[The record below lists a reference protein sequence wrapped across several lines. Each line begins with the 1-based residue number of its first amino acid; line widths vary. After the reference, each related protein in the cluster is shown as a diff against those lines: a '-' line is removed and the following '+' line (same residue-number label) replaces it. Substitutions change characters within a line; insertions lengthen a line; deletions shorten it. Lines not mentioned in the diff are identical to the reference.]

1 VKNPIISAVFFVV
14 LATCCGMSQAGKP
27 NYPIY
32 KVGGDVS
39 APRPI
44 STVVP
49 APPETVNG
57 PLKVRVSFVVAP
69 DGSVTDVRLLKRS
82 KSDFDDFAVGLVSKW
97 KFEPATK
104 EGSPVAVR
112 LEADVRSHRP

>member
-1 VKNPIISAVFFVV
+1 MSAVFFVV
-14 LATCCGMSQAGKP
+14 LATCLDMSQAAKP

-49 APPETVNG
+49 APPESVNS
-57 PLKVRVSFVVAP
+57 PVKVRVSFVVAP
-69 DGSVTDVRLLKRS
+69 DGSVTNVRLLKRS
-82 KSDFDDFAVGLVSKW
+82 NSDFDNFAVGVVSKW
-97 KFEPATK
+97 KFESATK

-112 LEADVRSHRP
+112 LEAEVRSHRP

>member
-1 VKNPIISAVFFVV
+1 MKNPIISAVFFVV